1 MQAKITEFLRGL
13 FAPTP
18 VAIWVISTLVVSLSG
33 PFGTFDALSYF
44 ARLFYWASVIGLS
57 IVFGGICQLV
67 CRGVFQQAEPIKQ
80 DIAAVIAMTIVF
92 TPVLLA
98 LTVLLVPPYAA
109 SLPNVPTSMFYV
121 AAISTTV
128 FLIRRMV
135 PGIEPLSYS
144 GNPGS
149 PSPPRLLRRLP
160 PDFVGPVL
168 RLSVDDHF
176 VEVVTQT
183 QTHRIRMR
191 FADAVDE
198 MAGVTGYCTHRSHWV
213 TAAAIVGAEHNGG
226 KVSLR
231 LVNGD
236 VVPVSRKYRCQLA
249 EAGLV

>member
-1 MQAKITEFLRGL
+1 MQAKIAEFLRGL

-18 VAIWVISTLVVSLSG
+18 VAIWVISTLAVSLAG
-33 PFGTFDALSYF
+33 PFGTFDILSYPG
-44 ARLFYWASVIGLS
+44 RLTFWGTVIGLS
-57 IVFGGICQLV
+57 IVLGGICRLLS
-67 CRGVFQQAEPIKQ
+67 RHFFQHAEPIKQ
-80 DIAAVIAMTIVF
+80 DIAAVAAMTVLF
-92 TPVLLA
+92 TPA
-98 LTVLLVPPYAA
+98 LLVLMVLIVPRYA
-109 SLPNVPTSMFYV
+109 STWPDIPTVAFYV

-128 FLIRRMV
+128 FVIRRLV
-135 PGIEPLSYS
+135 PGIEPTSYT
-144 GNPGS
+144 GVAQPQD
-149 PSPPRLLRRLP
+149 PPRLLRRLP
-160 PDFVGPVL
+160 SDFVGPIL

-176 VEVVTQT
+176 VEVVTQSEI
-183 QTHRIRMR
+183 HRIRMR

-213 TAAAIVGAEHNGG
+213 TAAAVVGAEHKGG